1 VLRQQVYYS
10 HYFFNLYSN
19 FTFFKNDPLNG
30 DGINQRDTGRSLYGY
45 TGTYDRDDQLG
56 GRSLHTTFGLG
67 TRLDNAG
74 LLLRHVAQRV
84 PLDTINIGRL
94 YEQNG
99 NAYLDETLTLTDRL
113 TLNAALRADLFIFQF
128 RGQRADSA
136 VGFVPLAGC
145 VVRGRVSP
153 KLNLYYQLSPAV
165 QLFARSGLGFHSND
179 AQGVVQGSGSFQAL
193 PCAAGAEVGSTL
205 KPVPS
210 LVVNAALW
218 TLHLQDELV
227 YSGDEG
233 TTESVGPT
241 QRYGVDVSARYQLS
255 SRFFLDGDFNY
266 SHGRL
271 VAAPE
276 GENYIPLAPTFA
288 SIEGLTMRTAKGLNV
303 SLRYRHIASRP
314 AQEDNA
320 IRARGYFLLDAVL
333 NYTTA
338 RYQVGTQ
345 AQNLLNVQWN
355 EA

>member
-113 TLNAALRADLFIFQF
+113 TLNAALRVDLFIFQF

-165 QLFARSGLGFHSND
+165 QLFARSGLGFHS
-179 AQGVVQGSGSFQAL
+179 
-193 PCAAGAEVGSTL
+193 
-205 KPVPS
+205 K
-210 LVVNAALW
+210 
-218 TLHLQDELV
+218 
-227 YSGDEG
+227 
-233 TTESVGPT
+233 
-241 QRYGVDVSARYQLS
+241 
-255 SRFFLDGDFNY
+255 
-266 SHGRL
+266 
-271 VAAPE
+271 
-276 GENYIPLAPTFA
+276 
-288 SIEGLTMRTAKGLNV
+288 
-303 SLRYRHIASRP
+303 
-314 AQEDNA
+314 
-320 IRARGYFLLDAVL
+320 
-333 NYTTA
+333 
-338 RYQVGTQ
+338 
-345 AQNLLNVQWN
+345 
-355 EA
+355 